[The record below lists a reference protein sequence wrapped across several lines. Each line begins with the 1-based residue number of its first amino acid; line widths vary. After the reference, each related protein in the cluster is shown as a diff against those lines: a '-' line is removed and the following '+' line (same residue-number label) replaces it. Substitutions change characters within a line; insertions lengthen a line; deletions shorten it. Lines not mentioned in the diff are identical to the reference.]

1 MIRFSTSTGA
11 SCAVFAVLIMA
22 GGPAAATHV
31 RHAQCT
37 LDTTK
42 VESAMESAA
51 ELSSLN
57 KRVNDTFD
65 RLQAHSHGLDESSH
79 RAAYRADWLCEV
91 ERQCGRYASIETGLG
106 RCLQNALRRRAND
119 LDSQARNLENQ

>member
-1 MIRFSTSTGA
+1 MIRFSTSVGA
-11 SCAVFAVLIMA
+11 SCAVFSVLLMA

-42 VESAMESAA
+42 VESAMESTA
-51 ELSSLN
+51 ELSALS

-65 RLQAHSHGLDESSH
+65 RLQAHSHGLDERSH
-79 RAAYRADWLCEV
+79 RAAFRADWLCEV

-106 RCLQNALRRRAND
+106 RCLRDALRRRANG
-119 LDSQARNLENQ
+119 LESQARDLENQ